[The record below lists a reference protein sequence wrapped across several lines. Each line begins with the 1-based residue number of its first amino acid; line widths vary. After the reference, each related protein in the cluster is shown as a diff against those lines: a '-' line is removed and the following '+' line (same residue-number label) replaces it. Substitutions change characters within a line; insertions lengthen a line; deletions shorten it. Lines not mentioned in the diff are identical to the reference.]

1 MGKVHMGMARS
12 GKVKNQTP
20 RVPKDKS
27 KRKKPNGRAGK
38 RVKRKLH
45 DKKAREEVPFKEA
58 IFSEMPEPTLTSTA
72 KVGASDPVEEFL
84 LRTAVAESL
93 REQFLPID
101 NEGEKEKEEKE
112 KGTEEE
118 EEEEEEEQKE
128 NEPTSHE
135 KPVIVRDI
143 LKSMLERENAIR
155 FSEEIQEKVRSYSIL
170 ANLILEI

>member
-1 MGKVHMGMARS
+1 
-12 GKVKNQTP
+12 
-20 RVPKDKS
+20 VPKDKS

-101 NEGEKEKEEKE
+101 NEGEKEKEDKE
-112 KGTEEE
+112 KATEEE